1 MNKTPKILRREFKPK
16 SQNQAEYIR
25 SIAEHELVFCI
36 GPAGSGKTAVAVGIG
51 IEYLISGKCKKLII
65 TRPTVDVG
73 DGMDQL
79 GYLPGDIR
87 DKMDPYLIPIF
98 DELTTYLMRTEVEEL
113 IRNGEI
119 EIAPLNYMRGRT
131 FHDTFVIVDEG
142 QNLTHTQLTLLTT
155 RIGSRSKMVING
167 DTKQYDRGSSTSPI
181 EVWTSEILVDDED
194 IPVCRLTKEDVVR
207 SKIVVKVLDRLEV
220 WEKKKKA

>member
-1 MNKTPKILRREFKPK
+1 MNKTSKTLRREFKPK
-16 SQNQAEYIR
+16 SPNQAEYIR
-25 SIAEHELVFCI
+25 SIAEHELVFCV

-87 DKMDPYLIPIF
+87 DKMDPYLVPIF
-98 DELTTYLMRTEVEEL
+98 DELTTYLMKTEVEEL

-142 QNLTHTQLTLLTT
+142 QNLTHVQLTLLTT
-155 RIGSRSKMVING
+155 RIGSRSRMVING
-167 DTKQYDRGSSTSPI
+167 DTKQHDRGGHTSPI
-181 EVWTSEILVDDED
+181 EVWTNEILADDDE

-207 SKIVVKVLDRLEV
+207 SQIVVKVLNRLEA
-220 WEKKKKA
+220 WENKKKA